1 MYCGNCGKEIKEGSA
16 FCPAC
21 GAKVVIVKTGRENS
35 KKKNRKKI
43 FIPVLLIIIIAIIG
57 IKNVSNIKPVVEKF
71 LTKNNVQKDDM
82 DDDEQAGWNDTTYE
96 ETGAT
101 DITEEKMEETEIQD
115 ETIDLKG
122 RNYIVGIEDRE
133 VINSDSYY
141 NGYCKVWNLS

>member
-57 IKNVSNIKPVVEKF
+57 IKNVSNIKPGVEKF

-101 DITEEKMEETEIQD
+101 DITEEKMEET
-115 ETIDLKG
+115 
-122 RNYIVGIEDRE
+122 
-133 VINSDSYY
+133 
-141 NGYCKVWNLS
+141 

>member
-21 GAKVVIVKTGRENS
+21 GAKVVIVETGRENS
-35 KKKNRKKI
+35 KKKNRKKF

-122 RNYIVGIEDRE
+122 RDYIVGIEDE
-133 VINSDSYY
+133 YFELKEEPDEITEENVE
-141 NGYCKVWNLS
+141 

>member
-35 KKKNRKKI
+35 KKKNRKKF

-82 DDDEQAGWNDTTYE
+82 DDNEQAGWNDTTYE

-115 ETIDLKG
+115 ETIDLKE
-122 RNYIVGIEDRE
+122 RNYIVGIEDE
-133 VINSDSYY
+133 YFELKEEPAEITEENVE
-141 NGYCKVWNLS
+141 

>member
-21 GAKVVIVKTGRENS
+21 GAKVVIVETGRENS
-35 KKKNRKKI
+35 KKKSRKFF

-96 ETGAT
+96 ETGAA

-122 RNYIVGIEDRE
+122 RDYIVGIEDE
-133 VINSDSYY
+133 YFELKEEPDEITEENVE
-141 NGYCKVWNLS
+141 

>member
-96 ETGAT
+96 ETVAT

-122 RNYIVGIEDRE
+122 RNYIVGIEDE
-133 VINSDSYY
+133 YFELKEEPAEITEENVE
-141 NGYCKVWNLS
+141 

>member
-35 KKKNRKKI
+35 KKKNRKKF

-82 DDDEQAGWNDTTYE
+82 DDDEQAGMIPLMKRQE
-96 ETGAT
+96 LQ
-101 DITEEKMEETEIQD
+101 IL
-115 ETIDLKG
+115 LKKKWKKQKY
-122 RNYIVGIEDRE
+122 RT
-133 VINSDSYY
+133 
-141 NGYCKVWNLS
+141 KQ

>member
-57 IKNVSNIKPVVEKF
+57 IKNKPVVEKF

-122 RNYIVGIEDRE
+122 RNYIVGIEDE
-133 VINSDSYY
+133 YFELKEEPAEITEENVE
-141 NGYCKVWNLS
+141 